1 MSASKGE
8 EEQISQRKLLS
19 VIMAEA
25 CALAWKPSPRH
36 VAKEVVLVALT
47 KQLGTGPLYKQ
58 GSDNDS
64 NLKGKDAHATAPAT
78 LLRAVLDC
86 PQRLQNLPQCP
97 QQRNRYK
104 YTHTHLQTPI
114 LNASNEDP
122 EQTDE

>member
-47 KQLGTGPLYKQ
+47 KQLGNRSFVQTGQ
-58 GSDNDS
+58 
-64 NLKGKDAHATAPAT
+64 
-78 LLRAVLDC
+78 
-86 PQRLQNLPQCP
+86 
-97 QQRNRYK
+97 
-104 YTHTHLQTPI
+104 
-114 LNASNEDP
+114 
-122 EQTDE
+122 